1 MASTAENLA
10 NSSDKVAVPQPRRK
24 GRSGA
29 LARREALW
37 GYFFISP
44 FLIGFL
50 AFTFFPTFAA
60 LVMSFTNFK
69 LNGGSWQFV
78 GLQNYVQMFNDPQVW
93 SSLLVTVKYGLIALP
108 VAIIFPLGLAVLLN
122 TKSLWGKNIF
132 RTLFYFP
139 YIIPFVAAIF
149 VWAALLNPETGWI
162 NKFLRSVGVVNPPNW
177 VNDTTWVYP
186 ALVILG
192 IWGIGNA
199 MLIFLA
205 SLQGVP
211 TELYDASKIDG
222 AGWWATM
229 RNVTL
234 PLISPVIFYN
244 LTLAIVGLFQYFTV
258 PLVLN
263 QGTGA
268 PGGATMFYN
277 LYLYKQFFTYQN
289 MAYGATMAWLLFAI
303 VLLVTLVM
311 FGTQKYWV
319 YYTADNNR

>member
-1 MASTAENLA
+1 
-10 NSSDKVAVPQPRRK
+10 
-24 GRSGA
+24 
-29 LARREALW
+29 
-37 GYFFISP
+37 
-44 FLIGFL
+44 
-50 AFTFFPTFAA
+50 
-60 LVMSFTNFK
+60 
-69 LNGGSWQFV
+69 
-78 GLQNYVQMFNDPQVW
+78 
-93 SSLLVTVKYGLIALP
+93 
-108 VAIIFPLGLAVLLN
+108 
-122 TKSLWGKNIF
+122 
-132 RTLFYFP
+132 
-139 YIIPFVAAIF
+139 
-149 VWAALLNPETGWI
+149 
-162 NKFLRSVGVVNPPNW
+162 
-177 VNDTTWVYP
+177 NDTTWVYP

-192 IWGIGNA
+192 IWGVGNA

-211 TELYDASKIDG
+211 TEMYDAAKIDG

-229 RNVTL
+229 FNVTL

-303 VLLVTLVM
+303 ILLVTLVM

-319 YYTADNNR
+319 YYTAESR

>member
-1 MASTAENLA
+1 MASVTQAASTSQTANKTVKRQ
-10 NSSDKVAVPQPRRK
+10 SS
-24 GRSGA
+24 
-29 LARREALW
+29 LTRREAMW

-44 FLIGFL
+44 FLIGFF
-50 AFTFFPTFAA
+50 AFTFLPTVAA
-60 LVMSFTNFK
+60 LVMSLTNFR
-69 LNGGSWQFV
+69 LGAGSFQFV
-78 GLQNYVQMFNDPQVW
+78 GLQNYQQLTNDPQIW
-93 SSLLVTVKYGLIALP
+93 GSLVVTLKYGLLALP
-108 VAIIFPLGLAVLLN
+108 VAILFPLGLAVLLN
-122 TKSLWGKNIF
+122 TKQLFGKNLF

-139 YIIPFVAAIF
+139 YIVPFVAAIF

-162 NKFLRSVGVVNPPNW
+162 NESLRAVGVANPPNW

-192 IWGIGNA
+192 IWGVGNA

-211 TELYDASKIDG
+211 TEMYDAAKIDG

-229 RNVTL
+229 FNVTL

-289 MAYGATMAWLLFAI
+289 MAYGATMAWLLFGI
-303 VLLVTLVM
+303 ILVVTLVM

-319 YYTADNNR
+319 YYTAESR

>member
-1 MASTAENLA
+1 MAGMAGNPTKIEAASP
-10 NSSDKVAVPQPRRK
+10 VRK
-24 GRSGA
+24 AKSGS
-29 LARREALW
+29 LTRREAMW

-44 FLIGFL
+44 FLIGFFV
-50 AFTFFPTFAA
+50 FTFLPTVAA
-60 LVMSFTNFK
+60 LAMSFTNFK
-69 LNGGSWQFV
+69 LSGGAFEFI
-78 GLQNYVQMFNDPQVW
+78 GLQNYRYLFTDPQIW
-93 SSLLVTVKYGLIALP
+93 DSLGVTLKYGLIALP
-108 VAIIFPLGLAVLLN
+108 VAILFPLGLAVLLN
-122 TKSLWGKNIF
+122 TKNLYGKNIF

-162 NKFLRSVGVVNPPNW
+162 NEFLRAIGVSNPPNW
-177 VNDTTWVYP
+177 VNDTVWVYP

-192 IWGIGNA
+192 IWGVGNA

-222 AGWWATM
+222 AGWWSTM
-229 RNVTL
+229 FNVTL

-277 LYLYKQFFTYQN
+277 LYLYKTFFTYQN

-303 VLLVTLVM
+303 ILAVTLLM

-319 YYTADNNR
+319 YYTADNR

>member
-1 MASTAENLA
+1 M
-10 NSSDKVAVPQPRRK
+10 SS
-24 GRSGA
+24 
-29 LARREALW
+29 
-37 GYFFISP
+37 
-44 FLIGFL
+44 
-50 AFTFFPTFAA
+50 
-60 LVMSFTNFK
+60 
-69 LNGGSWQFV
+69 
-78 GLQNYVQMFNDPQVW
+78 
-93 SSLLVTVKYGLIALP
+93 
-108 VAIIFPLGLAVLLN
+108 
-122 TKSLWGKNIF
+122 
-132 RTLFYFP
+132 
-139 YIIPFVAAIF
+139 
-149 VWAALLNPETGWI
+149 
-162 NKFLRSVGVVNPPNW
+162 NPPNW

>member
-1 MASTAENLA
+1 MSSAVGSATKSVAASPA
-10 NSSDKVAVPQPRRK
+10 RK
-24 GRSGA
+24 AGSGT
-29 LARREALW
+29 LARREARW

-44 FLIGFL
+44 FLIGFF
-50 AFTFFPTFAA
+50 AFTFLPTVAA
-60 LVMSFTNFK
+60 LVMSFTNYT
-69 LNGGSWQFV
+69 LNGSAFEFI
-78 GLQNYVQMFNDPQVW
+78 GLQNYSNLFQDPQVW
-93 SSLLVTVKYGLIALP
+93 GSLGVTVKYGLIALP
-108 VAIIFPLGLAVLLN
+108 VAILFPLGLAVLLN
-122 TKSLWGKNIF
+122 TKSLYGKNLF

-139 YIIPFVAAIF
+139 YIIPFVAGIF
-149 VWAALLNPETGWI
+149 VWAALLNPESGWI
-162 NKFLRSVGVVNPPNW
+162 NEFLRAIGVQNPPNW
-177 VNDTTWVYP
+177 VNDTVWVYP

-192 IWGIGNA
+192 IWGVGNA
-199 MLIFLA
+199 MLIFMA
-205 SLQGVP
+205 SLQSVP

-229 RNVTL
+229 FNVTL

-277 LYLYKQFFTYQN
+277 LYLYKTFFTYQN
-289 MAYGATMAWLLFAI
+289 MAYGATLAWLLFAI
-303 VLLVTLVM
+303 ILAVTLAM

-319 YYTADNNR
+319 YYTADSR

>member
-1 MASTAENLA
+1 MASMVDTSTAPKPKTPTTKKRA
-10 NSSDKVAVPQPRRK
+10 N
-24 GRSGA
+24 A
-29 LARREALW
+29 LTRREATW

-44 FLIGFL
+44 FLLGFF
-50 AFTFFPTFAA
+50 AFTFLPTVAA

-69 LNGGSWQFV
+69 LGGSGFNFI
-78 GLQNYVQMFNDPQVW
+78 GLTNYQQLFDDPQIW
-93 SSLLVTVKYGLIALP
+93 QSLVVTVRYGIIALP
-108 VAIIFPLGLAVLLN
+108 VAILFPLGLAILLN
-122 TKSLWGKNIF
+122 TKQLYGKNVF

-139 YIIPFVAAIF
+139 YIVPFVAAIF
-149 VWAALLNPETGWI
+149 VWGALLNPETGWI
-162 NKFLRSVGVVNPPNW
+162 NEFLRAIGVQNPPNW

-192 IWGIGNA
+192 IWGVGNA

-211 TELYDASKIDG
+211 TEMYDAAKIDG

-229 RNVTL
+229 FNVTL

-303 VLLVTLVM
+303 ILAVTLLM

-319 YYTADNNR
+319 YYTADTNR

>member
-1 MASTAENLA
+1 MASIAG
-10 NSSDKVAVPQPRRK
+10 SSTTTEMGKQMRK
-24 GRSGA
+24 GQSHV
-29 LARREALW
+29 LARREATW
-37 GYFFISP
+37 GYIFISP
-44 FLIGFL
+44 FLLGFF
-50 AFTFFPTFAA
+50 AFTFIPTVAA
-60 LVMSFTNFK
+60 LIMSFTNFK
-69 LNGGSWQFV
+69 LGTGAFQFI
-78 GLQNYVQMFNDPQVW
+78 GLQNYQQMFNDPQIW
-93 SSLLVTVKYGLIALP
+93 DSLVVTLKYGVIALP
-108 VAIIFPLGLAVLLN
+108 VAILFPLILAVLLN
-122 TKSLWGKNIF
+122 TKQLYGKNVF

-139 YIIPFVAAIF
+139 YIVPFVAAIF

-162 NKFLRSVGVVNPPNW
+162 NESLRAIGVANPPNW

-192 IWGIGNA
+192 IWGVGNA

-211 TELYDASKIDG
+211 TEMYDAAKIDG

-229 RNVTL
+229 FNVTL

-289 MAYGATMAWLLFAI
+289 MAYGATMAWFLFAI
-303 VLLVTLVM
+303 ILAVTLLM

-319 YYTADNNR
+319 YYTADSR

>member
-1 MASTAENLA
+1 MASVTQPSSTAQVTDRNA
-10 NSSDKVAVPQPRRK
+10 RRRSSV
-24 GRSGA
+24 
-29 LARREALW
+29 LARREATW
-37 GYFFISP
+37 GYLFISP
-44 FLIGFL
+44 FLLGFF
-50 AFTFFPTFAA
+50 AFTFLPTVAA
-60 LVMSFTNFK
+60 LAMSFTNFK
-69 LNGGSWQFV
+69 LGTDSFQFI
-78 GLQNYVQMFNDPQVW
+78 GAQNYQQLASDSQIW
-93 SSLLVTVKYGLIALP
+93 GSLGVTLKYGLIALP
-108 VAIIFPLGLAVLLN
+108 VAILFPLTLALLLN
-122 TKSLWGKNIF
+122 TKQLYGKDLF

-139 YIIPFVAAIF
+139 YIVPFVAAIF
-149 VWAALLNPETGWI
+149 VWGALLNPETGWI
-162 NKFLRSVGVVNPPNW
+162 NESLRAIGVINPPNW

-192 IWGIGNA
+192 IWGVGNA

-211 TELYDASKIDG
+211 TEMYDAARIDG
-222 AGWWATM
+222 AGWWATLFT
-229 RNVTL
+229 VTL

-303 VLLVTLVM
+303 ILGVTLVM

-319 YYTADNNR
+319 YYTADNR

>member
-1 MASTAENLA
+1 MATMAGSPHNRAEAHAAPTAKPG
-10 NSSDKVAVPQPRRK
+10 S
-24 GRSGA
+24 
-29 LARREALW
+29 LARREARW
-37 GYFFISP
+37 GYFFIAP
-44 FLIGFL
+44 FLIGFFV
-50 AFTFFPTFAA
+50 FTFVPTVAA
-60 LVMSFTNFK
+60 LVMSFTDFK
-69 LNGGSWQFV
+69 LGGGAWKFV
-78 GLQNYVQMFNDPQVW
+78 GLQNYVQMVNDPQVW
-93 SSLLVTVKYGLIALP
+93 SSLGVTLKYGAIALP
-108 VAIIFPLGLAVLLN
+108 VAILFPLALAVLLN
-122 TKSLWGKNIF
+122 AKQLWGKNIF

-139 YIIPFVAAIF
+139 YIVPFVAGIF
-149 VWAALLNPETGWI
+149 VWGALLNPETGWI
-162 NKFLRSVGVVNPPNW
+162 NQFLRAVGIVEPPNW
-177 VNDTTWVYP
+177 LNDTTWVYP

-192 IWGIGNA
+192 IWGVGNA

-258 PLVLN
+258 PLVVN

-289 MAYGATMAWLLFAI
+289 MAYGSTLAWLLFAI
-303 VLLVTLVM
+303 VLAVTLLM

>member
-1 MASTAENLA
+1 MASATQTSSTAQA
-10 NSSDKVAVPQPRRK
+10 ADRTAQRRSAVL
-24 GRSGA
+24 S
-29 LARREALW
+29 RREATW
-37 GYFFISP
+37 GYIFISP
-44 FLIGFL
+44 FLIGFF
-50 AFTFFPTFAA
+50 AFTFLPTVAA

-69 LNGGSWQFV
+69 LGTDSFQLI
-78 GLQNYVQMFNDPQVW
+78 GLQNYQQL
-93 SSLLVTVKYGLIALP
+93 SSDSQIWGSLGVTLKYGLIALP
-108 VAIIFPLGLAVLLN
+108 VAILFPLALAILLN
-122 TKSLWGKNIF
+122 TKQLYGKNLF

-139 YIIPFVAAIF
+139 YIVPFVAAIF
-149 VWAALLNPETGWI
+149 VWGALLNPETGWI
-162 NKFLRSVGVVNPPNW
+162 NESLRAIGFANPPNW

-192 IWGIGNA
+192 IWGVGNA

-211 TELYDASKIDG
+211 TEMYDAARIDG
-222 AGWWATM
+222 AGWWATLF
-229 RNVTL
+229 NVTL

-303 VLLVTLVM
+303 ILVVTLVM

-319 YYTADNNR
+319 YYTADSH

>member
-1 MASTAENLA
+1 
-10 NSSDKVAVPQPRRK
+10 
-24 GRSGA
+24 
-29 LARREALW
+29 
-37 GYFFISP
+37 
-44 FLIGFL
+44 
-50 AFTFFPTFAA
+50 
-60 LVMSFTNFK
+60 
-69 LNGGSWQFV
+69 
-78 GLQNYVQMFNDPQVW
+78 
-93 SSLLVTVKYGLIALP
+93 
-108 VAIIFPLGLAVLLN
+108 
-122 TKSLWGKNIF
+122 
-132 RTLFYFP
+132 
-139 YIIPFVAAIF
+139 
-149 VWAALLNPETGWI
+149 
-162 NKFLRSVGVVNPPNW
+162 
-177 VNDTTWVYP
+177 
-186 ALVILG
+186 
-192 IWGIGNA
+192 

-229 RNVTL
+229 CNVTL
-234 PLISPVIFYN
+234 PMISPVIFYN

-303 VLLVTLVM
+303 VLLVTMVM

>member
-1 MASTAENLA
+1 MASVTQT
-10 NSSDKVAVPQPRRK
+10 SPTTQVADRQGKRRA
-24 GRSGA
+24 ST
-29 LARREALW
+29 LTRREALW

-44 FLIGFL
+44 FLIGFFV
-50 AFTFFPTFAA
+50 FTFLPTVAA

-69 LNGGSWQFV
+69 LGTGSFNFI
-78 GLQNYVQMFNDPQVW
+78 GLQNYQQLTKDPQIW
-93 SSLLVTVKYGLIALP
+93 GSLVVTLKYGLLALP
-108 VAIIFPLGLAVLLN
+108 VAIMFPLGLAVLLN
-122 TKSLWGKNIF
+122 TKQLFGKNLF

-139 YIIPFVAAIF
+139 YIVPFVAAIF

-162 NKFLRSVGVVNPPNW
+162 NESLRAIGVTNPPNW
-177 VNDTTWVYP
+177 INDTTWVYP

-192 IWGIGNA
+192 IWGVGNA

-211 TELYDASKIDG
+211 TEMYDAAKIDG

-229 RNVTL
+229 FNVTL

-303 VLLVTLVM
+303 ILVVTLVM

-319 YYTADNNR
+319 YYTAESR

>member
-1 MASTAENLA
+1 MASMAG
-10 NSSDKVAVPQPRRK
+10 SSTKIASTSPARK
-24 GRSGA
+24 GSSGS
-29 LARREALW
+29 LTRREATW
-37 GYFFISP
+37 GYIFISP
-44 FLIGFL
+44 FLIGFF
-50 AFTFFPTFAA
+50 AFTFLPTVAA
-60 LVMSFTNFK
+60 LAMSFTNFK
-69 LNGGSWQFV
+69 LGGDGFQFV
-78 GLQNYVQMFNDPQVW
+78 GLQNYLYMFNDPQVW
-93 SSLLVTVKYGLIALP
+93 ASLGVTVKYGLIALP
-108 VAIIFPLGLAVLLN
+108 VAILFPLGLAVLLN
-122 TKSLWGKNIF
+122 AKHLYGKNFF

-139 YIIPFVAAIF
+139 YIVPFVAAIF

-162 NKFLRSVGVVNPPNW
+162 NESLRAIGVAEPPNW

-192 IWGIGNA
+192 IWGVGNA

-229 RNVTL
+229 FNVTL

-277 LYLYKQFFTYQN
+277 LYLYKVFFTYQN

-303 VLLVTLVM
+303 ILAVTLVM

-319 YYTADNNR
+319 YYTADSR

>member
-1 MASTAENLA
+1 MASIADSPDTLTGTRAA
-10 NSSDKVAVPQPRRK
+10 PKHK
-24 GRSGA
+24 SGS
-29 LARREALW
+29 LARREARW
-37 GYFFISP
+37 GYFFIAP
-44 FLIGFL
+44 FLIGFF
-50 AFTFFPTFAA
+50 AFTFLPTAAA

-69 LNGGSWQFV
+69 LNGDAWQFI
-78 GLQNYVQMFNDPQVW
+78 GFQNYIQMFNDPQVW
-93 SSLLVTVKYGLIALP
+93 GSLGVTVKYGLIALP
-108 VAIIFPLGLAVLLN
+108 VAILFPMGLAVLLN
-122 TKSLWGKNIF
+122 TKHLVGKSIF

-139 YIIPFVAAIF
+139 YIVPFVAAIF

-162 NKFLRSVGVVNPPNW
+162 NKFLRAVGVVNPPNW

-192 IWGIGNA
+192 IWGVGNA

-289 MAYGATMAWLLFAI
+289 MAYGATLAWLLFAI
-303 VLLVTLVM
+303 VLAVTLLM

>member
-1 MASTAENLA
+1 MASVTQTSSTAQTA
-10 NSSDKVAVPQPRRK
+10 NKTAKRKSS
-24 GRSGA
+24 
-29 LARREALW
+29 LTRREAMW

-44 FLIGFL
+44 FLIGFF
-50 AFTFFPTFAA
+50 AFTFLPTVAA
-60 LVMSFTNFK
+60 LIMSFTNFR
-69 LNGGSWQFV
+69 LGTSSFQFV
-78 GLQNYVQMFNDPQVW
+78 GVQNYQQLTNDPQIW
-93 SSLLVTVKYGLIALP
+93 GSLVVTLKYGLLALP
-108 VAIIFPLGLAVLLN
+108 VAILFPLGLAILLN
-122 TKSLWGKNIF
+122 TKQLFGKNIF

-139 YIIPFVAAIF
+139 YIVPFVAAIF

-162 NKFLRSVGVVNPPNW
+162 NESLRAIGVANPPNW

-192 IWGIGNA
+192 IWGVGNA

-211 TELYDASKIDG
+211 TEMYDAAKIDG

-229 RNVTL
+229 FNVTL

-289 MAYGATMAWLLFAI
+289 MAYGATMAWLLFGI
-303 VLLVTLVM
+303 ILVVTLVM

-319 YYTADNNR
+319 YYTAESR

>member
-1 MASTAENLA
+1 MASVTQTSSTAQTA
-10 NSSDKVAVPQPRRK
+10 NKTVKRQSS
-24 GRSGA
+24 
-29 LARREALW
+29 LTRREAMW

-44 FLIGFL
+44 FLIGFF
-50 AFTFFPTFAA
+50 AFTFLPTVAA
-60 LVMSFTNFK
+60 LIMSFTNFR
-69 LNGGSWQFV
+69 LGTSSFQFV
-78 GLQNYVQMFNDPQVW
+78 GVQNYQQLTNDPQIW
-93 SSLLVTVKYGLIALP
+93 GSLVVTLKYGLLALP
-108 VAIIFPLGLAVLLN
+108 VAILFPLGLAILLN
-122 TKSLWGKNIF
+122 TKQLFGKNIF

-139 YIIPFVAAIF
+139 YIVPFVAAIF

-162 NKFLRSVGVVNPPNW
+162 NESLRAIGVANPPNW

-192 IWGIGNA
+192 IWGVGNA

-211 TELYDASKIDG
+211 TEMYDAAKIDG

-229 RNVTL
+229 FNVTL

-289 MAYGATMAWLLFAI
+289 MAYGATMAWLLFGI
-303 VLLVTLVM
+303 ILVVTLVM

-319 YYTADNNR
+319 YYTAESR

>member
-1 MASTAENLA
+1 MASVTQTSSTAQTA
-10 NSSDKVAVPQPRRK
+10 NKTAKRKSSLTRH
-24 GRSGA
+24 
-29 LARREALW
+29 EAMW

-44 FLIGFL
+44 FLIGFF
-50 AFTFFPTFAA
+50 AFTFLPTVAA
-60 LVMSFTNFK
+60 LIMSFTNFR
-69 LNGGSWQFV
+69 LGTSSFQFV
-78 GLQNYVQMFNDPQVW
+78 GVQNYQQLTNDPQIW
-93 SSLLVTVKYGLIALP
+93 GSLVVTLKYGLLALP
-108 VAIIFPLGLAVLLN
+108 VAILFPLGLALLLN
-122 TKSLWGKNIF
+122 TKQLFGKNIF

-139 YIIPFVAAIF
+139 YIVPFVAAIF

-162 NKFLRSVGVVNPPNW
+162 NESLRSIGVADPPNW

-192 IWGIGNA
+192 IWGVGNA

-211 TELYDASKIDG
+211 TEMYDAAKIDG

-229 RNVTL
+229 FNVTL

-289 MAYGATMAWLLFAI
+289 MAYGATMAWLLFGI
-303 VLLVTLVM
+303 ILVVTLVM

-319 YYTADNNR
+319 YYTAESR

>member
-1 MASTAENLA
+1 LT
-10 NSSDKVAVPQPRRK
+10 
-24 GRSGA
+24 
-29 LARREALW
+29 RREAIW
-37 GYFFISP
+37 GYVFISP
-44 FLIGFL
+44 FLFGFF
-50 AFTFFPTFAA
+50 AFTFFPTIAA
-60 LVMSFTNFK
+60 LAMSFTNFK
-69 LNGGSWQFV
+69 LSGGAFEFI
-78 GLQNYVQMFNDPQVW
+78 GLQNYITMFNDPQVW
-93 SSLLVTVKYGLIALP
+93 DSLGVTVKYGLIALP
-108 VAIIFPLGLAVLLN
+108 VAILFPLGLAVLLN
-122 TKSLWGKNIF
+122 TKSLYAKNIF

-149 VWAALLNPETGWI
+149 VWAALLNPESGWI
-162 NKFLRSVGVVNPPNW
+162 NEFLRTIGVQNPPNW
-177 VNDTTWVYP
+177 VNDTVWVYP

-192 IWGIGNA
+192 IWGVGNA
-199 MLIFLA
+199 MLIFMA

-229 RNVTL
+229 FNVTL

-277 LYLYKQFFTYQN
+277 LYLYKTFFTYQN

-303 VLLVTLVM
+303 ILVVTLVM

-319 YYTADNNR
+319 YYTADSR